1 MILLNDLHD
10 EKKTLKSPHNI
21 ILENRH
27 ILNITGVKDVDS
39 FDEQTVIAY
48 TDLGELTIKGIN
60 LHISKLSLDTGEL
73 SIDGE
78 ISSMYYSENN
88 SHNTSFLSKLFR

>member
-1 MILLNDLHD
+1 MNDLHD
-10 EKKTLKSPHNI
+10 EKKIIKSPNNI

-60 LHISKLSLDTGEL
+60 LHISKLSLETGEL

-78 ISSMYYSENN
+78 ISSMSYSENN